1 MRKLSTKILWLL
13 TMSKSFNEL
22 LAEID
27 ELREEV
33 YRKAVHLRSVAH
45 DEHAVKRIADELKG
59 VFNATR

>member
-1 MRKLSTKILWLL
+1 
-13 TMSKSFNEL
+13 MSKSFNEL